1 MRVSTS
7 LRVQKAIGFF
17 ESSGVL
23 EGRTRLFQKLH
34 FFSSGSSAEDM
45 VPVRESP
52 KTPYDFTV
60 LDGVIHVVFNSKML
74 KKVHGL
80 ILNEE
85 GLTVHEGHVEEGF
98 LLSFQMMMVTY
109 VQGFLREGQGLR
121 ISTERS
127 RCFTMNVSGKLV

>member
-1 MRVSTS
+1 MRVSTP

-60 LDGVIHVVFNSKML
+60 LDGVIQVVVNSKIL

-80 ILNEE
+80 ILR
-85 GLTVHEGHVEEGF
+85 V
-98 LLSFQMMMVTY
+98 
-109 VQGFLREGQGLR
+109 
-121 ISTERS
+121 
-127 RCFTMNVSGKLV
+127 KA